1 MTDVVGIYICKP
13 GQELKQG
20 QLVVSNDIDSRDD
33 ARADAES
40 RCAGNQGIARI
51 AYYAIS
57 ENGDFRAY
65 FSYKNPNVEAAPPAS
80 AASTASQKP
89 KRAKPPVK
97 MGLGA
102 RIKDFFSE

>member
-1 MTDVVGIYICKP
+1 VPDVVEIYICKP

-65 FSYKNPNVEAAPPAS
+65 FSYKTPTSRPRRRRPQPQPPAKNPS
-80 AASTASQKP
+80 GKS
-89 KRAKPPVK
+89 R
-97 MGLGA
+97 
-102 RIKDFFSE
+102 R